1 MSKTENILLEYQKTI
16 PKSLRIITNI
26 SHTDFF
32 KELEYLDETGKLT
45 EDSITE
51 VFRDNL
57 FKFPIPNIFF
67 QDTKYEIVCRN
78 HSADDKYSMNWH
90 YDNKQLIKH
99 KISNLQKIHS
109 LQIISMDNKYIY
121 GLYCKNPI
129 QYTIIIYLDTY
140 NIDFEG
146 GEFHF
151 HDEVVYPQRG
161 MLLIFD
167 ANELHKVAP
176 LTHGKRRAIVVKVL
190 LSSANRACLTYS
202 QPFI

>member
-1 MSKTENILLEYQKTI
+1 MSKIENILLEYQKTI

-32 KELEYLDETGKLT
+32 RELDYLDKLG
-45 EDSITE
+45 ELSEEKIAN
-51 VFRDNL
+51 VFRANL
-57 FKFPIPNIFF
+57 EKFPIPNIFF
-67 QDTKYEIVCRN
+67 QNTKYEIVFRN
-78 HSADDKYSMNWH
+78 HTASDRYSMNWH

-109 LQIISMDNKYIY
+109 LQIISMDDKFVY

-129 QYTIIIYLDTY
+129 QFTIIIYLDTY

-151 HDEVVYPQRG
+151 HDEFVHP
-161 MLLIFD
+161 
-167 ANELHKVAP
+167 E
-176 LTHGKRRAIVVKVL
+176 
-190 LSSANRACLTYS
+190 
-202 QPFI
+202 